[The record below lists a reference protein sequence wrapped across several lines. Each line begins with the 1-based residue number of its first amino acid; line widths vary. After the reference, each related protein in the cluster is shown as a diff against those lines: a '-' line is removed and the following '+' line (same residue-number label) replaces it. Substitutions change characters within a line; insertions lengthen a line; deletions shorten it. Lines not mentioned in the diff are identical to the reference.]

1 VSVEVHPTAQVDR
14 SAELGPGVSVGPGA
28 IIGPNVTVGA
38 NTRVEAR
45 AILERNVRLA
55 AGCRVGV
62 GSILGG
68 DPQDLKY
75 RGEETWVEIG
85 PDTTIRE
92 YSTINRGTTH
102 SGRTSVGARCFIMT
116 YVHVAHDCHIGDGV
130 TLANG
135 VQMAGHVEVEE
146 RAIVSGLVPIHQF
159 VRIGT
164 LSMIGGG
171 SRVNQDI
178 PPYTRAVGNPTRL
191 VGINSIGLERAGMS
205 PETRAAIKRAY
216 RLLFNAGLP
225 RTEGIVRVRGELLG
239 VPEVE
244 RLIEF
249 VERSRRG
256 VEV

>member
-1 VSVEVHPTAQVDR
+1 VSVDVHPTAHVDP
-14 SAELGPGVSVGPGA
+14 SAELEAGVTVGPGA
-28 IIGPNVTVGA
+28 IIGPNVVVGA
-38 NTRVEAR
+38 GCRIEAR
-45 AILERNVRLA
+45 AVLERNVRIA
-55 AGCRVGV
+55 PGCRVGI

-68 DPQDLKY
+68 DPQDVKY

-92 YSTINRGTTH
+92 YSTVNRGTSH
-102 SGRTSVGARCFIMT
+102 SGRTTIGARCFVMT
-116 YVHVAHDCHIGDGV
+116 YVHVAHDCHVGDDV

-146 RAIVSGLVPIHQF
+146 RAVVSGLVPIHQF

-164 LSMIGGG
+164 LTMIGGG

-191 VGINSIGLERAGMS
+191 VGVNSIGLERAGV
-205 PETRAAIKRAY
+205 PTETRAAIKRAY

-225 RTEGIVRVRGELLG
+225 RTEGIIRVRAELMG

-244 RLIEF
+244 RLVEF
-249 VERSRRG
+249 LERSRRG

>member
-1 VSVEVHPTAQVDR
+1 MSVLVHPSAHVDP
-14 SAELGPGVSVGPGA
+14 SAELADDVSVGPWA
-28 IIGPNVTVGA
+28 IIGPNVSVGA
-38 NTRVEAR
+38 GSRVEAR
-45 AILERNVRLA
+45 AVLERNVRLA
-55 AGCRVGV
+55 PRCRVGI

-68 DPQDLKY
+68 DPQDVKY

-92 YSTINRGTTH
+92 YSTINRGTAS
-102 SGRTSVGARCFIMT
+102 SGQTTVGARCFVMS
-116 YVHVAHDCHIGDGV
+116 YVHVAHDCHVGDDV
-130 TLANG
+130 VLANG

-164 LSMIGGG
+164 LSMIGGA

-178 PPYTRAVGNPTRL
+178 PPYTRAVGNPTHL
-191 VGINSIGLERAGMS
+191 VGINSIGLERAGM
-205 PETRAAIKRAY
+205 PLETRAAIKRAY

-225 RTEGIVRVRGELLG
+225 RTEGIIRVRAELMG

>member
-1 VSVEVHPTAQVDR
+1 VSVHVDPTARVDP
-14 SAELGPGVSVGPGA
+14 SAELAAGVTVGPWA
-28 IIGPNVTVGA
+28 IIGPNVVVGA
-38 NTRVEAR
+38 GVRIEAR
-45 AILERNVRLA
+45 AVLERNVRLA
-55 AGCRVGV
+55 PGCRVGI

-68 DPQDLKY
+68 DPQDVKY

-92 YSTINRGTTH
+92 YSTINRGTSH
-102 SGRTSVGARCFIMT
+102 SGRTTIGARCFVMS
-116 YVHVAHDCHIGDGV
+116 YVHVAHDCHVGDDV
-130 TLANG
+130 VLANG

-146 RAIVSGLVPIHQF
+146 RAVVSGLVPIHQF

-191 VGINSIGLERAGMS
+191 VGINSIGLERAGV
-205 PETRAAIKRAY
+205 PAETRAAIKRAY

-225 RTEGIVRVRGELLG
+225 RTKGIVRVRAELIG

-244 RLIEF
+244 RLIDF

>member
-1 VSVEVHPTAQVDR
+1 MSVEVHATAQVDR
-14 SAELGPGVSVGPGA
+14 SAELAAGVSVGPWA
-28 IIGPNVTVGA
+28 IIGPNVSVGA
-38 NTRVEAR
+38 GTRVEAR
-45 AILERNVRLA
+45 AVLERNVRLGA
-55 AGCRVGV
+55 RCRVGI
-62 GSILGG
+62 GSVLGG
-68 DPQDLKY
+68 DPQDMKY
-75 RGEETWVEIG
+75 GGEETWVEIG
-85 PDTTIRE
+85 PDTIVRE
-92 YSTINRGTTH
+92 YSTINRGTTS
-102 SGRTSVGARCFIMT
+102 SGRTSIGARCFVMS
-116 YVHVAHDCHIGDGV
+116 YVHVAHDCHVGDEV

-191 VGINSIGLERAGMS
+191 VGINSIGLERAGVPS
-205 PETRAAIKRAY
+205 ETRAAIKRAY

-225 RTEGIVRVRGELLG
+225 RTEGIVRVRAELVG
-239 VPEVE
+239 IPEVE